1 MNHAESM
8 IGYFLGLDWG
18 KSKIGMA
25 LADDE
30 TRMAFAHS
38 ILKNDEH
45 LFDTLKAIIAEHT
58 VETVV
63 VGVPSHYAHTENIGD
78 EAKLFGLRLAKECAV
93 KVEFFQEM
101 FTTKMA
107 QDNLLKSGKSRSL
120 DDQEAARLILQE
132 WLDKK

>member
-1 MNHAESM
+1 MTR
-8 IGYFLGLDWG
+8 YFLGLDWG
-18 KSKIGMA
+18 KAKVGVA

-38 ILKNDEH
+38 IVRNDAR
-45 LFDTLKAIIAEHT
+45 LFDVLKKIVTEHE

-63 VGVPSHYAHTENIGD
+63 VGVPSSYAHAEKVGD
-78 EAKLFGLRLAKECAV
+78 DARAFGEKVAHEFGV
-93 KVEFFQEM
+93 KIEFFQEM

-107 QDNLLKSGKSRSL
+107 QSNLSQSGKSRNL

-132 WLDKK
+132 WLDNTPS

>member
-1 MNHAESM
+1 MTR
-8 IGYFLGLDWG
+8 YFLGLDWG
-18 KSKIGMA
+18 KAKVGVA

-38 ILKNDEH
+38 IIKNDAQLLTSLQKIIVEH
-45 LFDTLKAIIAEHT
+45 D

-63 VGVPSHYAHTENIGD
+63 VGVPSSYAHTAHIGD
-78 EAKLFGLRLAKECAV
+78 DARVFGDMIAKQCHV
-93 KVEFFQEM
+93 NVEFFQEM

-107 QDNLLKSGKSRSL
+107 QSNLLQSGKARSL

-132 WLDKK
+132 WLDSKL

>member
-1 MNHAESM
+1 
-8 IGYFLGLDWG
+8 
-18 KSKIGMA
+18 MA
-25 LADDE
+25 DNE

-38 ILKNDEH
+38 IVKNDKHVFESLRKIIDEH
-45 LFDTLKAIIAEHT
+45 V

-63 VGVPSHYAHTENIGD
+63 IGIPSNYTHTENLG
-78 EAKLFGLRLAKECAV
+78 FGAREFGERLMEKSGV

-107 QDNLLKSGKSRSL
+107 QSNLLQSGKERNL

-132 WLDKK
+132 WLDKFDQK